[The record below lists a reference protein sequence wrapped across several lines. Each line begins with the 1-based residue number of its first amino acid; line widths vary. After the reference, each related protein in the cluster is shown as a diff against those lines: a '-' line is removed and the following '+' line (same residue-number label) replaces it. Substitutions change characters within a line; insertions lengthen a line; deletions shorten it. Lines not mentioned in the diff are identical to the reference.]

1 MKATAASEDLQV
13 LYPQYNTTPR
23 VYYKNLYRFT
33 RCFIGGS
40 VAYEKE
46 GITDCAE
53 GARVALIKGS
63 EKVSEVVTNN
73 FGDFKIDNLAEESG
87 QYTLEIFFK
96 DYEKKT
102 LEVDL
107 KTSLSLGTITL

>member
-1 MKATAASEDLQV
+1 M
-13 LYPQYNTTPR
+13 
-23 VYYKNLYRFT
+23 
-33 RCFIGGS
+33 
-40 VAYEKE
+40 AYEKE

-63 EKVSEVVTNN
+63 EKISEVVTDN
-73 FGDFKIDNLAEESG
+73 FGDFKFDDLAEESG
-87 QYTLEIFFK
+87 PYRVEIFFK

-107 KTSLSLGTITL
+107 KTSLSLGTIYFSFLS